1 MSTSEI
7 LNILLGTGLVGL
19 MVAVATMKATVRK
32 ANADAEKAKADA
44 ETVRITNTENATR
57 ILVEN
62 IVKPLKDELNATR
75 TDLQATKK
83 EMASTKREM
92 ARLRKA
98 VEAASGC
105 RHADYCPVLF
115 KLRDNQKTQTQQEQ
129 TSSTYAKS
137 DTTAAVTRVIT
148 TQTVPESQVHMAISV
163 DSLLKLP
170 EGAAYRENKDR
181 AHVEATHHDGIIYI
195 TGTCD
200 SLQRQVE
207 YYEALYH
214 NARDA
219 LENYRESVIEE
230 RASRKS
236 PFSIYMSGVTC
247 GIILTVA
254 IIGFIKQSK

>member
-7 LNILLGTGLVGL
+7 LNILLGTSLVGL

-115 KLRDNQKTQTQQEQ
+115 KLCDNQKD
-129 TSSTYAKS
+129 A
-137 DTTAAVTRVIT
+137 DPA
-148 TQTVPESQVHMAISV
+148 
-163 DSLLKLP
+163 
-170 EGAAYRENKDR
+170 GADIFDFR
-181 AHVEATHHDGIIYI
+181 
-195 TGTCD
+195 
-200 SLQRQVE
+200 
-207 YYEALYH
+207 
-214 NARDA
+214 
-219 LENYRESVIEE
+219 EE
-230 RASRKS
+230 RHDSGGDQADSHAAC
-236 PFSIYMSGVTC
+236 PGEQGEPGSIRG
-247 GIILTVA
+247 
-254 IIGFIKQSK
+254 QPP

>member
-1 MSTSEI
+1 MSSSEI

-32 ANADAEKAKADA
+32 ANADAEKARAEA

-62 IVKPLKDELNATR
+62 IVKPLKEELNATR

-115 KLRDNQKTQTQQEQ
+115 KLRDNQKD
-129 TSSTYAKS
+129 A
-137 DTTAAVTRVIT
+137 DAA
-148 TQTVPESQVHMAISV
+148 
-163 DSLLKLP
+163 
-170 EGAAYRENKDR
+170 GADIFDIR
-181 AHVEATHHDGIIYI
+181 
-195 TGTCD
+195 
-200 SLQRQVE
+200 
-207 YYEALYH
+207 
-214 NARDA
+214 
-219 LENYRESVIEE
+219 EE
-230 RASRKS
+230 RHDCVGDQSDNDTDGAREQGE
-236 PFSIYMSGVTC
+236 PGSIRG
-247 GIILTVA
+247 
-254 IIGFIKQSK
+254 QPP